1 MEQKENALSMEHIT
15 IEFPGVKALDDVS
28 VSFRRG
34 KVTALMGENGAG
46 KSTLMKILI
55 GLYRAN
61 EGEIFINGEKAE
73 IHSLTD
79 SQRYGIAMIHQEL
92 NPVLMMTVAENIFL
106 GREIT
111 NGLFMNYAE
120 QNRQA
125 QKLLENM
132 DIYINPRRK
141 MKELSVAQM
150 QMIEIVKAVSFDASI
165 IIMDEPTSA
174 ISDHEVEELF
184 RVINDLKDQG
194 KTIIYISHKMDE
206 IFQISDD
213 IIVLRD
219 GKFICQDRAE
229 DLTEEDLI
237 QAMVGRSVED
247 IYPKLETTLGD
258 VFLEVKNLSLGRKF
272 HDISFQVR
280 RGEILGIAGL
290 MGAGRTELV
299 EAIFGVTPY
308 ETGEVFVEGKP
319 VHIRSERDAIRLK
332 IALVTEDRKAKGLN
346 LGDSVKNN
354 ISIVQLKD
362 FCTGGVFLQ
371 LNRERKE
378 AQEQA
383 EHFKVKAPSINVKAN
398 SLSGGNQQKVV
409 LAKWMLGDPELIIFD
424 EPTRGIDV
432 GSKAEIHLMMSQ
444 LAQQGKAVIMIS
456 SEMPEVIGM
465 SDRVIVLH
473 EGEMTGEVMRDDL
486 SQEKLMRLAIGK

>member
-1 MEQKENALSMEHIT
+1 MEQKEIALSMEHIT

-473 EGEMTGEVMRDDL
+473 EGEMTGEVMRDDI